1 VALALYRRHRR
12 DCKAGHP
19 EQLHGSKHDE
29 RKKGWKRCACPI
41 TASGTLAER
50 FRRQSTAR
58 WEWDAA
64 EEVLDDLEKAGSWAS
79 AAPAIAS
86 ATKSSLS
93 SPASDRETPRITIL
107 EATEDYLAK

>member
-1 VALALYRRHRR
+1 MMNARRAGSVASA
-12 DCKAGHP
+12 
-19 EQLHGSKHDE
+19 
-29 RKKGWKRCACPI
+29 PI
-41 TASGTLAER
+41 TASGTLAGR

-64 EEVLDDLEKAGSWAS
+64 KAVLDDLEKAGSWAS